1 MRVSAQALRAL
12 LLGFLSVLAAC
23 SSQGPSR
30 YAGRLYLR
38 PGRYYP
44 PPGPPSDPWGPY
56 IREAAQ
62 RFNVPETW
70 IREVM
75 RQESAGE
82 EQALSP
88 AGAIGL
94 MQLMPGTYAELMTRY
109 NLGPD
114 PWEPHDNIMGGAA
127 YIREMY
133 DQFGSPGFLAAYNA
147 GPQRMNDYLTLGD
160 PLPTETVNYVGAI
173 APRLESGLLPAG
185 EQGFYAAAAAP
196 AIHEPTPAGCDLDA
210 AYDPSEPCKPVV
222 LAAASEAPP
231 PQYPAPAAPSWP
243 APGPVDAPTIS
254 APVMSAPAVVGAGN
268 WAVQVGAFA
277 TPAAAR
283 NAAMSAQRA
292 IPNLLER
299 ASIAVTKTEPF
310 GPTVLFRAR
319 LTNLSATTAAAACS
333 QLAVEQMPCLLVRP
347 TGSF

>member
-1 MRVSAQALRAL
+1 MRVSAQASRAL
-12 LLGFLSVLAAC
+12 LALLSVLAAC

-30 YAGRLYLR
+30 YAGHLYLR

-56 IREAAQ
+56 IHEAAQ
-62 RFNVPETW
+62 HFSEPESW

-94 MQLMPGTYAELMTRY
+94 MQVMPGTYAELMVRY

-114 PWEPHDNIMGGAA
+114 PWEPHDNIMAGAA

-133 DQFGSPGFLAAYNA
+133 NQFGSPGFLAAYNA
-147 GPQRMNDYLTLGD
+147 GPQRMNDYLTAGD
-160 PLPTETVNYVGAI
+160 PLPTETVNYVAAI
-173 APRLESGLLPAG
+173 APRLGSPSMPVSRQAV
-185 EQGFYAAAAAP
+185 YASTP
-196 AIHEPTPAGCDLDA
+196 HMMREPTPAGCDLDT

-222 LAAASEAPP
+222 VAAAAEPPP
-231 PQYPAPAAPSWP
+231 PQYPAPMAAPRP
-243 APGPVDAPTIS
+243 PPGPVDAPIIITPPSVI
-254 APVMSAPAVVGAGN
+254 AGA
-268 WAVQVGAFA
+268 WAVQVGAFS

-283 NAAMSAQRA
+283 SAALSAERA
-292 IPNLLER
+292 VPNLLER
-299 ASIAVTKTEPF
+299 ASIAITKTEPF

-319 LTNLSATTAAAACS
+319 LTNLSATTAAAACT
-333 QLAVEQMPCLLVRP
+333 QLTAEQMPCLLVRP
-347 TGSF
+347 SSF

>member
-1 MRVSAQALRAL
+1 MRVSAQASRAL
-12 LLGFLSVLAAC
+12 LALLSVLAAC

-56 IREAAQ
+56 IQEAAQ
-62 RFNVPETW
+62 RFSEPESW

-94 MQLMPGTYAELMTRY
+94 MQVMPSTYAELMVHY

-114 PWEPHDNIMGGAA
+114 PWEPHDNIMAGAA

-133 DQFGSPGFLAAYNA
+133 NQFGSPGFLAAYNA
-147 GPQRMNDYLTLGD
+147 GPQRMNEYLTAGD
-160 PLPTETVNYVGAI
+160 PLPTETVNYVAAI
-173 APRLESGLLPAG
+173 APRLGSPSMPVTQQAV
-185 EQGFYAAAAAP
+185 YASAPEAA
-196 AIHEPTPAGCDLDA
+196 HEPTPAGCDLDA
-210 AYDPSEPCKPVV
+210 AYDPSQPCKPVV
-222 LAAASEAPP
+222 VAAAAEPPP
-231 PQYPAPAAPSWP
+231 PQYPASMAAPLP
-243 APGPVDAPTIS
+243 APGPVDAPIIT
-254 APVMSAPAVVGAGN
+254 APPPVVAGA
-268 WAVQVGAFA
+268 WAVQVGAFS

-283 NAAMSAQRA
+283 NAAASAQRA
-292 IPNLLER
+292 VPDLLEH
-299 ASIAVTKTEPF
+299 ASVAISKTEPF

-319 LTNLSATTAAAACS
+319 LTNLSATTAAAACT
-333 QLAVEQMPCLLVRP
+333 QLAGEQMPCLLVRP
-347 TGSF
+347 SSF